1 MKKLFVLASLVIC
14 VIVAKAQTGKAQFGV
29 KGGLNLANLQ
39 SPNTDYDS
47 KSGLH
52 AGLLAHIH
60 VSNHFAV
67 QPELMYSCQGTE
79 YRNANQ
85 IFRTNLSYLNLPV
98 LAQYMVGTG
107 FRLQTGPQLGFL
119 LDAKSKV
126 KDSETKTDVEDNFKS
141 TDFSWAFGASY
152 LTNSGF
158 GVDARYNLGLSNIND
173 ASSPNVKNRVF
184 QVGAFYQFKH

>member
-60 VSNHFAV
+60 VTNHFAV

-98 LAQYMVGTG
+98 LAQYMLGTG
-107 FRLQTGPQLGFL
+107 FRLQTGPQIGLL

-126 KDSETKTDVEDNFKS
+126 KDSDTKTDVEDNFKS

>member
-184 QVGAFYQFKH
+184 QVGAFYQFQH

>member
-14 VIVAKAQTGKAQFGV
+14 VIAAKAQAGKAQFGV

-52 AGLLAHIH
+52 AGLLAHVH
-60 VSNHFAV
+60 VTNHFAV
-67 QPELMYSCQGTE
+67 QPELYYSNQGTE

-119 LDAKSKV
+119 LDAKSRV
-126 KDSETKTDVEDNFKS
+126 KDSDTKTDVEDNFKS

-158 GVDARYNLGLSNIND
+158 GVDARYNLGLSNINE